1 MCRTVEGPVHIS
13 TYADLSRRAKLCA
26 LALAQLG
33 VG

>member
-1 MCRTVEGPVHIS
+1 MCRTVEGPVTVS
-13 TYADLSRRAKLCA
+13 TYADLARRAKLCA